1 MCRFVLLFLCFRSLL
16 SEREKYLFFSFVLS
30 FGNTDDDS
38 TCLLFSFFFFK
49 KMIRRRHEE
58 LKSKDH
64 TCHDDQENNY
74 KKYLDL
80 SESVYRVGA
89 SNLSCA

>member
-1 MCRFVLLFLCFRSLL
+1 MSARNIYFFRS
-16 SEREKYLFFSFVLS
+16 FFHLVIQMMIPPVCYSL
-30 FGNTDDDS
+30 
-38 TCLLFSFFFFK
+38 FFFK

-80 SESVYRVGA
+80 SESVYHVGA